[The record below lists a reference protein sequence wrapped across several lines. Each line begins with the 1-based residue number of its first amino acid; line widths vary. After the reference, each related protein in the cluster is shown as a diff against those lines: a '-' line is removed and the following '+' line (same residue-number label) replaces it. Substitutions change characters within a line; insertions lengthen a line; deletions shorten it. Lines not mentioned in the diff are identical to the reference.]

1 MDLATLILVQ
11 FVFICT
17 KIYGS
22 SINQDYA
29 SPSIECILPL
39 FIHIFLFL
47 NVFYNY
53 AMLLLQI
60 LDRRRDSIA
69 KVDIMPEPDTS
80 SQFNKSLYTQTQKP
94 LENNSTLVQT
104 TIQTN
109 KLIIKKNGTATSL
122 YDLKRP
128 QIIKSEHHRKKK
140 KAMTNVIAE

>member
-1 MDLATLILVQ
+1 MFIL
-11 FVFICT
+11 T
-17 KIYGS
+17 KIYGE
-22 SINQDYA
+22 SINQNYD

-80 SQFNKSLYTQTQKP
+80 SQFNKSLYTTQKP
-94 LENNSTLVQT
+94 L
-104 TIQTN
+104 
-109 KLIIKKNGTATSL
+109 
-122 YDLKRP
+122 
-128 QIIKSEHHRKKK
+128 
-140 KAMTNVIAE
+140 